1 MSRRVAL
8 FAVPVATACALALA
22 GCGAWGH
29 ADPPAVTTLSRRA
42 LSSLTNYRTRL
53 TSGMG
58 KRHMTIR
65 TQVHSPQDWA
75 AESGFT
81 VLHIGAES
89 YVHFGNRWFRHPE
102 QPNAYAQSNLPSFAR
117 QFYAMTRMSGAIVRR
132 GGPCRQAGLA
142 GRTWTISAPSGATF
156 GETFTAC
163 VANGS
168 GALLKL
174 LVTARGVGRAE
185 RYASEVYEITAV
197 GNVPRFQVP
206 AQLSGR

>member
-1 MSRRVAL
+1 MSSRVAL

-22 GCGAWGH
+22 ACGAWGH
-29 ADPPAVTTLSRRA
+29 ADPAAVTTLSRRA
-42 LSSLTNYRTRL
+42 LSSLTNYRARL

-58 KRHMTIR
+58 RGDMTIR
-65 TQVHSPQDWA
+65 TQVHSPDNWA

-81 VLHIGAES
+81 VLHIGAVS
-89 YVHFGNRWFRHPE
+89 YVHFGNRWLRHPA

-117 QFYAMTRMSGAIVRR
+117 QFYAMSRLSGALVRR
-132 GGPCRQAGLA
+132 SGPCRQAGLA
-142 GRTWTISAPSGATF
+142 GRTWTVNASSGATF
-156 GETFTAC
+156 GETVTAC

-174 LVTARGVGRAE
+174 LVTARGVGRGE

-197 GNVPRFQVP
+197 GSVPRFQVP
-206 AQLSGR
+206 AQLAGR